1 MHLLATL
8 IAAQCLA
15 AASFDQTNY
24 PSPERTPDFLSSKK
38 TCTDSSGC
46 SWESLGCDIR
56 VEDEW
61 LACGDRNI
69 HGSIYINNIP
79 ETILHIALEKNFIT
93 DIDARTFNAS
103 LRHRLTTIDLENNR
117 LGYSGQP
124 FQLGS
129 FPNMT
134 ELHLNNNALSTVD
147 PQFVAGMPHLEVLY
161 MHNNRLAKRPNLKGL
176 DRLKKYLFDV
186 CGVEGCT
193 AVSLGCS
200 KGDGYINCQNAL
212 IHGELNLNDDM
223 STVEFLYLHNNAI
236 TKLNLN
242 MFREAS
248 NVQLLNLNNNQLQ
261 YVPSELFELM
271 PKLRKL
277 TLEGNSVFL
286 NGANFEC
293 PKPLYRKK
301 KQLGH
306 TEFWMCDATKDV
318 DL

>member
-15 AASFDQTNY
+15 AASFYETNF
-24 PSPERTPDFLSSKK
+24 PSPKRTPEFLSSKK
-38 TCTDSSGC
+38 TCTDGSGC

-56 VEDEW
+56 VEDER

-79 ETILHIALEKNFIT
+79 ETILHLDLEDNFIT
-93 DIDARTFNAS
+93 DIDARMFDAS
-103 LRHRLTTIDLENNR
+103 LRDRLITINLENNR
-117 LGYSGQP
+117 LGSSGQR
-124 FQLGS
+124 FQLGN
-129 FPNMT
+129 FPSMT
-134 ELHLNNNALSTVD
+134 ELHLNKNSLSTVD
-147 PQFVAGMPHLEVLY
+147 PQFVAGMPHLEVLH
-161 MHNNRLAKRPNLKGL
+161 MHNNRLAKRPDLKGL
-176 DRLKKYLFDV
+176 DHLKKYLFDV

-223 STVEFLYLHNNAI
+223 STVEHLYLHNNAL
-236 TKLNLN
+236 TSLNLK
-242 MFREAS
+242 MFKDAS
-248 NVQLLNLNNNQLQ
+248 NVQILNLNNNQLQ

-286 NGANFEC
+286 NDANFEC